1 MGRLIRINSKPKS
14 PIPMISSN
22 QIAAFCVILISWLS
36 SPFGH
41 AQTEDSASGP
51 VGFVRLINTVGVGT
65 GKLEF
70 LIDGKI
76 VRPEGYQ
83 LGNLT
88 GGIALKPASY
98 KMVFRREGVTEGT
111 TQVQVKV
118 NDTMILIPFA
128 ELIPATDKKPEH
140 WDIRILRLKQ
150 HESENKRTASFVSV
164 SREPELKVEMRQVDG
179 TWEAVFVERLK
190 VARAEIKQA
199 RGYLSVRCK
208 GRELSSVSVGPAG
221 NFVSILYEDEKGE
234 LRSKTFQDYK
244 YLSAE

>member
-1 MGRLIRINSKPKS
+1 
-14 PIPMISSN
+14 MISNHHVVALS
-22 QIAAFCVILISWLS
+22 VILISWLAVAL
-36 SPFGH
+36 GN
-41 AQTEDSASGP
+41 AQTEDSASGH
-51 VGFVRLINTVGVGT
+51 VGFVRLVNAVSTGA

-70 LIDGKI
+70 LIDGKSI
-76 VRPEGYQ
+76 RPEGYQ

-98 KMVFRREGVTEGT
+98 KMVFRREGVTEGM
-111 TQVQVKV
+111 TQVQVKA

-128 ELIPATDKKPEH
+128 ELIPATDKKPKH
-140 WDIRILRLKQ
+140 WEIRILRLKQ
-150 HESENKRTASFVSV
+150 HESDDKRTASFVSV

-208 GRELSSVSVGPAG
+208 GRELSAVSVGAAG

-244 YLSAE
+244 YLSAD

>member
-1 MGRLIRINSKPKS
+1 
-14 PIPMISSN
+14 MISN
-22 QIAAFCVILISWLS
+22 QHIATLCVILLSWFVAS
-36 SPFGH
+36 FGN

-51 VGFVRLINTVGVGT
+51 VGFVRLINAVSAGT

-70 LIDGKI
+70 LIDGKS

-98 KMVFRREGVTEGT
+98 KLVFRREGVTEGMT
-111 TQVQVKV
+111 KVQVKA

-128 ELIPATDKKPEH
+128 EHIPATDKKPER

-150 HESENKRTASFVSV
+150 HDSEDKRTASFVSV
-164 SREPELKVEMRQVDG
+164 SREPELKVEMRQIDG

-190 VARAEIKQA
+190 VARADIKQA

-208 GRELSSVSVGPAG
+208 GRELTSVSVGAAG
-221 NFVSILYEDEKGE
+221 NFVSILYEDENGE

-244 YLSAE
+244 YLSAD